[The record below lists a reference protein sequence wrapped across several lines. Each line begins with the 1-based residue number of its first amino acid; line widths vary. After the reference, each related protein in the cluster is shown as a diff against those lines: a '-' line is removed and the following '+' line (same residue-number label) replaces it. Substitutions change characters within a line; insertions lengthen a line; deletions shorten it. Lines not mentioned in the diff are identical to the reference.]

1 MSDIDNKGIEGENF
15 VNELAFSSYLKYW
28 CYPGPLNELG
38 DKKEI
43 CDLLI
48 LFKDIA
54 IIFSVKNYAFKGN
67 YERYFKSTIEK
78 AVKQIQGAERKL
90 FHSNQDIFIKHPD
103 REIEHFPKE
112 NFKKIFRIIVNLGEG
127 LEYHISAE
135 MTGKD
140 EFISIFDKEDFK
152 TVIKE
157 LDTISDLVH
166 FLEAR
171 EALMRSKE
179 NLILEGKEKDLL
191 AIYLKNGR
199 EFESEITDAANAKLH
214 LFIDGSWESFKKRKE
229 VLLKE
234 SADKYS
240 YLIDELVSK
249 EILKLPNGHLLAKE
263 LMSLDRY
270 SRRVLGKS
278 FVIFF
283 QSHNHR
289 AVGYNARRYGKI
301 GDLLFILFYYTPDIE
316 EKVVNFAV
324 QTALHSHL
332 IMSDNS
338 TNKIIL
344 LGITKDMKQFKFGYL
359 EMQGSHSD
367 EEKARIMSDAL
378 IFGWFKSHT
387 AINFTELEY
396 PDE

>member
-1 MSDIDNKGIEGENF
+1 MSDIDNKGVEGEDF
-15 VNELAFSSYLKYW
+15 VNGLAFSSYLKYW
-28 CYPGPLNELG
+28 CYPGPLNESG

-48 LFKDIA
+48 VFKGIA
-54 IIFSVKNYAFKGN
+54 IIFSVKNYEFKGN

-90 FHSNQDIFIKHPD
+90 FHSNQDIYIKHPD
-103 REIEHFPKE
+103 RDIERFPKE
-112 NFKKIFRIIVNLGEG
+112 SITKIFRVIVNLGEG

-135 MTGKD
+135 MTNKN

-152 TVIKE
+152 TIIEE
-157 LDTISDLVH
+157 LDTISDLIH

-191 AIYLKNGR
+191 AIYLENGR
-199 EFESEITDAANAKLH
+199 EFDPKIINTENAKVH
-214 LFIDGSWESFKKRKE
+214 LVVDGSWEHFKKRKE
-229 VLLKE
+229 VILKE
-234 SADKYS
+234 AADKYS
-240 YLIDELVSK
+240 YLIDELVLR
-249 EILKLPNGHLLAKE
+249 EILKTPNGHLLAKE

-270 SRRVLGKS
+270 SRRVLAKS
-278 FVIFF
+278 FINFF
-283 QSHNHR
+283 QSHNQY
-289 AVGYNARRYGKI
+289 AKGYNARRYGKI
-301 GDLLFILFYYTPDIE
+301 GDLLFILFYYTPEIE
-316 EKVVNFAV
+316 EKVVDFAIE
-324 QTALHSHL
+324 TALHSHM
-332 IMSDNS
+332 IMSNYA

-359 EMQGSHSD
+359 EIEQKHSD
-367 EEKARIMSDAL
+367 EENRRIMSDAN
-378 IFGWFKSHT
+378 IFGWFKNRKT
-387 AINFTELEY
+387 IEFTELEY